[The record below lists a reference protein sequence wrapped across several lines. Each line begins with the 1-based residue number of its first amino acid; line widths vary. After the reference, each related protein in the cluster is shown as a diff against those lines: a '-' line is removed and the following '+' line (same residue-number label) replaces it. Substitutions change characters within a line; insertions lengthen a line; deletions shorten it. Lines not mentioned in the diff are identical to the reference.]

1 MSRRKTKPEEIIDR
15 EHYFNRYLA
24 KEALHEH
31 IEQNKYESM
40 NSSLEQMLEK
50 DNNSNVRRKILLH
63 ATNRN
68 GEEFEEYLSRQSCE
82 NWLEC
87 ISDVQLHKALKQ
99 LTKKQQAILY
109 YRYYYQ
115 LSQRETAEILQ
126 CTQQLVSKQEYSAKR
141 KIKKLLK
148 RGCEK

>member
-40 NSSLEQMLEK
+40 NSSLEQILEK

-82 NWLEC
+82 NWLDC
-87 ISDVQLHKALKQ
+87 ISDVQLHRALKQ
-99 LTKKQQAILY
+99 LTKKTAGHIILS
-109 YRYYYQ
+109 
-115 LSQRETAEILQ
+115 LFF
-126 CTQQLVSKQEYSAKR
+126 SAFSV
-141 KIKKLLK
+141 
-148 RGCEK
+148 

>member
-40 NSSLEQMLEK
+40 NSSLEQILEK

-63 ATNRN
+63 ATNGN

-87 ISDVQLHKALKQ
+87 ISDVQLHSALKQ
-99 LTKKQQAILY
+99 LTKNSRPYYTIAIIISFLSVKLQKY
-109 YRYYYQ
+109 YIVPSN
-115 LSQRETAEILQ
+115 L
-126 CTQQLVSKQEYSAKR
+126 CPSKNTVR
-141 KIKKLLK
+141 KE
-148 RGCEK
+148 R